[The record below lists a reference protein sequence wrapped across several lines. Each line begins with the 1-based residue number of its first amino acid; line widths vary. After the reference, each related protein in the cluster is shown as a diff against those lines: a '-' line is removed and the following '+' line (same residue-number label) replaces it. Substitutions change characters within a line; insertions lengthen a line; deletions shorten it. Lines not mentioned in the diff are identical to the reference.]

1 MASRFETSDWMNTLL
16 TEKTSAW
23 GRFLR
28 KYDGQSRIREPCQG
42 DDGDVVIL
50 AERDGGFGGLGSISA
65 RSEQRLQPFEA
76 ENLAGGCARLEQTV
90 GIKSAAVARMEVH
103 DGFLIG
109 DLRIDAQG
117 QCARQV
123 NLSIV
128 EVGCWVAGTGQ
139 GTGPARIEAQDNAGR
154 EAALKTAMEAA
165 AEAGKNF
172 GRTGSSFCERA
183 HCTHDE

>member
-16 TEKTSAW
+16 QEKTSAW

-28 KYDGQSRIREPCQG
+28 KYDGQSRIRQPCQG

-50 AERDGGFGGLGSISA
+50 AERDGGFGGLGGISA
-65 RSEQRLQPFEA
+65 RSEQHLQPFEA
-76 ENLAGGCARLEQTV
+76 ENLAGGCACLEQTV
-90 GIKSAAVARMEVH
+90 GVKSAAVTRIEVH

-117 QCARQV
+117 QGARQV
-123 NLSIV
+123 DLSLV

-139 GTGPARIEAQDNAGR
+139 GTGAVGVEAQDNAGR
-154 EAALKTAMEAA
+154 EPALKTPVQATAKP
-165 AEAGKNF
+165 GKNF
-172 GRTGSSFCERA
+172 GRTG
-183 HCTHDE
+183 